1 MVAKHHGDHFVTY
14 KNIESLWYTLETTIT
29 LYAN

>member
-1 MVAKHHGDHFVTY
+1 MVAKHRGGQFVTY
-14 KNIESLWYTLETTIT
+14 KNTESLWHKLETTIT